1 MQLRSLIVSWFCWV
15 LLSCTFLA
23 LRPAETRQILGN
35 DSFQY
40 LSVAQ
45 NILAG
50 QGDST
55 SILFFDEQFYT
66 GKLPAPQTV
75 FPPAYPILVSAIAY
89 FGMPLEQAGVAISLV
104 SFWIILLLLL
114 LGSRML
120 RLSPNVTRA
129 VMFLCVA
136 NSGLWMFATA
146 VVTESLFTA
155 VALMAIIILAA
166 AESPQSK
173 GWLRLGLLAGGSLL
187 AAASYWVRTAGL
199 FVIAGI
205 GVYFFILWCKHRD
218 RKSLLALV
226 IYGSVA
232 CASTLLGVMRN
243 CAFSG
248 TWKGGNSA
256 TSNNSFC
263 SLAYDLCSTAVKLIV
278 GYTWSH
284 HMLKPL
290 TAWTVLVFGIS
301 ALVVFAAFVFA
312 VVFFVRNRSAWL
324 EWFKFPLTSLCV
336 CCIAVYSAA
345 MIYCGK
351 YTVISF
357 GDPRMFVPLIPMVAL
372 LVGSL
377 LSQASWQQLSCR
389 SLRYWKAAAVAFFVI
404 YAASHLAT
412 QAVFF
417 RSNRYEDEAGRI
429 RALLQ
434 TPMQDGTSTAD
445 WIAKNIPPDEPV
457 FATVQGVGYV
467 LQRKT
472 ICIGAWYNQR
482 VWDDKRVRDAMKTYG
497 VRYMVFFP
505 NAKEENESAEQST
518 FVTALHHEKFP
529 PWTSVAARSESCI
542 IFKLAN

>member
-166 AESPQSK
+166 AARS
-173 GWLRLGLLAGGSLL
+173 
-187 AAASYWVRTAGL
+187 
-199 FVIAGI
+199 
-205 GVYFFILWCKHRD
+205 WC
-218 RKSLLALV
+218 
-226 IYGSVA
+226 I
-232 CASTLLGVMRN
+232 
-243 CAFSG
+243 
-248 TWKGGNSA
+248 
-256 TSNNSFC
+256 
-263 SLAYDLCSTAVKLIV
+263 IV
-278 GYTWSH
+278 G
-284 HMLKPL
+284 
-290 TAWTVLVFGIS
+290 
-301 ALVVFAAFVFA
+301 
-312 VVFFVRNRSAWL
+312 
-324 EWFKFPLTSLCV
+324 
-336 CCIAVYSAA
+336 
-345 MIYCGK
+345 
-351 YTVISF
+351 
-357 GDPRMFVPLIPMVAL
+357 
-372 LVGSL
+372 
-377 LSQASWQQLSCR
+377 
-389 SLRYWKAAAVAFFVI
+389 
-404 YAASHLAT
+404 
-412 QAVFF
+412 
-417 RSNRYEDEAGRI
+417 
-429 RALLQ
+429 
-434 TPMQDGTSTAD
+434 
-445 WIAKNIPPDEPV
+445 
-457 FATVQGVGYV
+457 
-467 LQRKT
+467 
-472 ICIGAWYNQR
+472 
-482 VWDDKRVRDAMKTYG
+482 
-497 VRYMVFFP
+497 
-505 NAKEENESAEQST
+505 
-518 FVTALHHEKFP
+518 
-529 PWTSVAARSESCI
+529 
-542 IFKLAN
+542 